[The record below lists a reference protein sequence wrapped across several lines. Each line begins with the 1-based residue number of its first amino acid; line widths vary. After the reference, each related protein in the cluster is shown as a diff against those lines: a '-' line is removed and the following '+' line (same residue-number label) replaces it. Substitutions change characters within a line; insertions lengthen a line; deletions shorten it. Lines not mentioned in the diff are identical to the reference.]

1 MVSACLFLLFDAT
14 VLGLSYW
21 IAKEVESD
29 AIAINIAGR
38 QRMLSQRM
46 TKSLLQLQ
54 AAGDAQGVKA
64 LLRNELRA
72 ASETFDTTLRAFK
85 NGGYVDA
92 ADGRRVYQ
100 EPLEGGV
107 GQGLV
112 QQALTHWVPFYRAI
126 QPILQ
131 TKGAVSPASIDQAVI
146 LATDY
151 NLTLLDFS
159 NRITNYK
166 ESTSRSKTERL
177 RLLQVV
183 AFTFALFNF
192 AVMLYSL
199 WRRMRALQG
208 TQEVLQ
214 RQAESDPL
222 TGLPNRNMLVRR
234 LQAAIDKMVAQ
245 ESALVVAFLDL
256 NEFKPVNDIYGHAAG
271 DAVLK
276 STAKRLQSRLRH
288 SDLIARHGGDEFV
301 VVLED
306 IESLDQVRPLLDE
319 LVEALEVPVKL
330 EDKAQVSV
338 GVSIGAVIA
347 ESEAVSPEQLLH
359 ASDQLMYRVK
369 RRSERRWLLARF
381 VAGSRKME
389 PVD

>member
-1 MVSACLFLLFDAT
+1 
-14 VLGLSYW
+14 
-21 IAKEVESD
+21 
-29 AIAINIAGR
+29 
-38 QRMLSQRM
+38 
-46 TKSLLQLQ
+46 
-54 AAGDAQGVKA
+54 
-64 LLRNELRA
+64 
-72 ASETFDTTLRAFK
+72 
-85 NGGYVDA
+85 
-92 ADGRRVYQ
+92 
-100 EPLEGGV
+100 
-107 GQGLV
+107 
-112 QQALTHWVPFYRAI
+112 
-126 QPILQ
+126 
-131 TKGAVSPASIDQAVI
+131 
-146 LATDY
+146 
-151 NLTLLDFS
+151 
-159 NRITNYK
+159 
-166 ESTSRSKTERL
+166 
-177 RLLQVV
+177 
-183 AFTFALFNF
+183 
-192 AVMLYSL
+192 
-199 WRRMRALQG
+199 
-208 TQEVLQ
+208 
-214 RQAESDPL
+214 
-222 TGLPNRNMLVRR
+222 
-234 LQAAIDKMVAQ
+234 
-245 ESALVVAFLDL
+245 VVAFLDL